1 VTRRRLLALACAA
14 AFALAWP
21 ATVVA
26 DHLRPTATVSAA
38 VTERTG
44 DDTWRV
50 DIRWQAGCQGASE
63 ATDNYDGHLYMVDLD
78 TGERTYVGGVVSASG
93 VRDTRELA
101 AARAR
106 HLRPELEIT
115 CFVAFPQHG
124 AGYSITVTGN
134 PVTIPARFGGGGGAG
149 GCRVAVLG
157 TNGPDALTGGAAGDV
172 MIGFAADDRM
182 RGEGGHDCLVGGAGA
197 DRMTGGDGADRLV
210 GGRGRDTLVGG
221 PGANAYDAG
230 GGDDVVRARNGTPE
244 SVRCGAGRDRA
255 YVDRRDRVRGCE
267 LSLVGVG
274 R

>member
-1 VTRRRLLALACAA
+1 
-14 AFALAWP
+14 
-21 ATVVA
+21 
-26 DHLRPTATVSAA
+26 
-38 VTERTG
+38 
-44 DDTWRV
+44 
-50 DIRWQAGCQGASE
+50 
-63 ATDNYDGHLYMVDLD
+63 
-78 TGERTYVGGVVSASG
+78 

-197 DRMTGGDGADRLV
+197 DRMTGGDGAD
-210 GGRGRDTLVGG
+210 
-221 PGANAYDAG
+221 
-230 GGDDVVRARNGTPE
+230 VVRARNGTPE

>member
-134 PVTIPARFGGGGGAG
+134 PVTIPARFGGGGGGGGGGGVGPGAGGGGDPTQPLRAG

-157 TNGPDALTGGAAGDV
+157 TNGPDALTGAP
-172 MIGFAADDRM
+172 
-182 RGEGGHDCLVGGAGA
+182 
-197 DRMTGGDGADRLV
+197 
-210 GGRGRDTLVGG
+210 
-221 PGANAYDAG
+221 PG
-230 GGDDVVRARNGTPE
+230 T
-244 SVRCGAGRDRA
+244 
-255 YVDRRDRVRGCE
+255 
-267 LSLVGVG
+267 
-274 R
+274 